1 MGGSVKAVNCFKCIH
16 YTPMPDWDWRSPCG
30 KGHKPRF
37 YKSKGIRWEYDKPDH
52 WGHKR
57 VCTDFRGK
65 PPRPEVIVEYGYGR
79 GLPMATCTPVGYI
92 LVKK

>member
-1 MGGSVKAVNCFKCIH
+1 MKAVNCYKCVH
-16 YTPMPDWDWRSPCG
+16 YVPMSEWDGRSPCV

-37 YKSKGIRWEYDKPDH
+37 YKSKGLRWEYDRPYH

-57 VCTDFRGK
+57 VCEDFKEK

-92 LVKK
+92 RVKK

>member
-1 MGGSVKAVNCFKCIH
+1 MITGGAVKAVNCFKCIH

-37 YKSKGIRWEYDKPDH
+37 YKSKGLRWEFANPEH

-57 VCTDFRGK
+57 VCADFKER
-65 PPRPEVIVEYGYGR
+65 PPRPTVIVAPGH
-79 GLPMATCTPVGYI
+79 ATRREMVS
-92 LVKK
+92 K